1 MRAAL
6 GLLLA
11 LAACGGVS
19 DIADYGNGSFGLTVT
34 AASAAGAA
42 RGGVERAK
50 AHCASRQMAMLPQ
63 HSLIGAQDYQLVFRC
78 LPAADP
84 ALRQQ
89 DG

>member
-19 DIADYGNGSFGLTVT
+19 DIADYGNGSFGLTAT

-42 RGGVERAK
+42 RDGVERAR
-50 AHCASRQMAMLPQ
+50 AHCAARHMALLPQ
-63 HSLIGAQDYQLVFRC
+63 RSLIGMQDYQLVFRC
-78 LPAADP
+78 LPPGDP

-89 DG
+89 GG